1 MSEAKPVFDLDA
13 YDWIDTVWF
22 QAAPYGDVMIMLVME
37 GGEWRIHGRVR
48 NYRDDKV
55 FDSDDTKHVF
65 TAKGEREELRQRTR
79 KLLQIAREHI
89 ADLVDDDEVVVGGN
103 VNKFMEVLKE
113 QPWAHM
119 QVKEPE
125 APTEEEFL
133 Q

>member
-22 QAAPYGDVMIMLVME
+22 QAAPSGDVMIMLVME

-48 NYRDDKV
+48 SYRDDKV
-55 FDSDDTKHVF
+55 FDSDDTKDVF

-79 KLLQIAREHI
+79 KMLQIARERI
-89 ADLVDDDEVVVGGN
+89 ADLVDDDEVVVDGN
-103 VNKFMEVLKE
+103 VNKFIEVLKE

-119 QVKEPE
+119 QVQERE